1 MFRHPMFRHSKIRS
15 FQYPDPAGFVYCVTF
30 NERDV
35 AQAVRVQMRTFALLH
50 KYYDDLHLAEL

>member
-1 MFRHPMFRHSKIRS
+1 MFRHSKIRS